1 MAWIEMSG
9 PDAREYLHRLSTVD
23 ARALK
28 PGEGAPGL
36 FLNAQG
42 RIQASFHLWCLEDNR
57 FAFEL
62 EAGPGG
68 KLKQGLL
75 DWIEQY
81 HFGEKFEISE
91 PAGLSTLWMFDWGED
106 WTTRVKNGVRSCNA
120 GSVDYG
126 RPLITLWGER
136 SALEPL
142 QAGSEASFEELE
154 RGRIEALAPR
164 AGHELTPENG
174 PLEAGFSAALAMN
187 KGCYPGQEVIEKTI
201 SLGQPAQRLCRLE
214 GKGAPP
220 REGAAILNQGAPPS
234 QLGRITSAARAGD
247 GFVALGFVRKIHAKE
262 GLELAVEGAE
272 GLARISAVSRF
283 TGPESA

>member
-1 MAWIEMSG
+1 MAWIEFSG
-9 PDAREYLHRLSTVD
+9 PDAREYLQRLSTVD
-23 ARALK
+23 ARALR

-42 RIQASFHLWCLEDNR
+42 RIQASFHLWCLEDSR

-62 EAGPGG
+62 EGGPGG
-68 KLKQGLL
+68 KLKQNLL

-91 PAGLSTLWMFDWGED
+91 PAGLSSLWIFDWGED

-120 GSVDYG
+120 GDIDLG

-136 SALEPL
+136 SALEAL
-142 QAGSEASFEELE
+142 GTGAEATLEDLE
-154 RGRIEALAPR
+154 RKRIEALAPR
-164 AGHELTPENG
+164 AGHELTPESS
-174 PLEAGFSAALAMN
+174 PLEAGFTAALAMN

-214 GKGAPP
+214 GKGEPP
-220 REGAAILNQGAPPS
+220 AVGSALMNQGDPPS
-234 QLGRITSAARAGD
+234 QLGKITSVAREGD

-262 GLELAVEGAE
+262 GLELAIEGGA
-272 GLARISAVSRF
+272 GIARIAAVSAF
-283 TGPESA
+283 SKS